1 MKRVIRILISY
12 AIALVLVIVSMNYS
26 FLNIKADEQVYLSV
40 SKSNSWESEGKYYAQ
55 FNLTITNNSS
65 KNLQDWTIN
74 ISKSGG
80 EISQSWCCFVS
91 DLGNSYELKPESYN
105 KEIGA
110 WGNISNV
117 GLIMSFPAETSN
129 INASI
134 SPVFETEDKES
145 PNIKEEDTNK
155 ERQEI
160 KEEPKSQENVEVKEE
175 INTTDEVET
184 EGIDENLANA
194 ALVASRCF
202 LSYADAPVIA
212 IRACYDYMIVLNTES
227 KQEQETIAEVAITA
241 AQTASEFA
249 TDGDVEPINTANNAN
264 DDNNAYEVSKDNEP
278 VIEDTNPEAV
288 EDTQP
293 VTSVAGNKNIPT
305 GRLRVSGT
313 KLVDVSGNV
322 VQLRGVSS
330 HGLSWF
336 PEYVNESAM
345 ASLKAD
351 FGINVFR
358 IAMYPREYA
367 GYLTG
372 GDKEALKAKIDEGV
386 RAAANQGLYVI
397 IDWHVLNYNP
407 NEIKD
412 EAISFFNEMSMKY
425 AGYDNVI
432 YEICNEPVG
441 ADWASQIKPYAESV
455 IATIRANDPNALV
468 IVGTNTWSQDVDAVV
483 GNEID
488 DVNVCYS
495 LHFYA
500 ATHKDNIQNKL
511 RYAINNGVPVFVS
524 ECSICD
530 ASGNGGIDYASANSW
545 LELLNS
551 LDVSY
556 IAWSLCNK
564 AETSALIN
572 SSCSK
577 TSGWSEEDYSD
588 AGKWF
593 MQAIK
598 NQ

>member
-1 MKRVIRILISY
+1 MKRAIRILISF
-12 AIALVLVIVSMNYS
+12 ALVLVLVIVSMNY
-26 FLNIKADEQVYLSV
+26 FFINIKADEQVYLSI

-55 FNLTITNNSS
+55 FNVTITNNSS

-105 KEIGA
+105 KEIKAGE
-110 WGNISNV
+110 NQSNV
-117 GLIMSFPAETSN
+117 GLIMSFPTETSN

-134 SPVFETEDKES
+134 SSVFETEVMES

-155 ERQEI
+155 EI
-160 KEEPKSQENVEVKEE
+160 KE
-175 INTTDEVET
+175 D
-184 EGIDENLANA
+184 LANA

-227 KQEQETIAEVAITA
+227 KQEQETIAEAAITA

-249 TDGDVEPINTANNAN
+249 TDGDVEPINTANN
-264 DDNNAYEVSKDNEP
+264 DNNAYEVGKDNEP

-293 VTSVAGNKNIPT
+293 VTSVTGNKNIPT

-313 KLVDVSGNV
+313 KLVDASGNV

-372 GDKEALKAKIDEGV
+372 GDKETLKAKIDEGV

-483 GNEID
+483 ENEIND
-488 DVNVCYS
+488 ANVCYS

>member
-1 MKRVIRILISY
+1 
-12 AIALVLVIVSMNYS
+12 
-26 FLNIKADEQVYLSV
+26 
-40 SKSNSWESEGKYYAQ
+40 
-55 FNLTITNNSS
+55 
-65 KNLQDWTIN
+65 
-74 ISKSGG
+74 
-80 EISQSWCCFVS
+80 
-91 DLGNSYELKPESYN
+91 
-105 KEIGA
+105 
-110 WGNISNV
+110 
-117 GLIMSFPAETSN
+117 
-129 INASI
+129 
-134 SPVFETEDKES
+134 
-145 PNIKEEDTNK
+145 
-155 ERQEI
+155 
-160 KEEPKSQENVEVKEE
+160 
-175 INTTDEVET
+175 
-184 EGIDENLANA
+184 
-194 ALVASRCF
+194 
-202 LSYADAPVIA
+202 
-212 IRACYDYMIVLNTES
+212 MIVLNTES
-227 KQEQETIAEVAITA
+227 KQEQETIAEAAVTA

-249 TDGDVEPINTANNAN
+249 IDGDEEPINTANN
-264 DDNNAYEVSKDNEP
+264 DNNAYELVEDSEP

-288 EDTQP
+288 EDNEP

-313 KLVDVSGNV
+313 KLVDASGNV

-372 GDKEALKAKIDEGV
+372 GDKETLKAKIDEGV

-412 EAISFFNEMSMKY
+412 EAISFFNEISMKY

-455 IATIRANDPNALV
+455 IATIRAHDPNALV

-488 DVNVCYS
+488 DANVCYS

-577 TSGWSEEDYSD
+577 TSGWSEEDYSE

-593 MQAIK
+593 MKAIK

>member
-1 MKRVIRILISY
+1 MKRVIRILISF
-12 AIALVLVIVSMNYS
+12 ALALVLVIVSMNYF
-26 FLNIKADEQVYLSV
+26 FLNIKADEQVYLSI

-117 GLIMSFPAETSN
+117 GLIMSFPTETSN

-145 PNIKEEDTNK
+145 PNIKED
-155 ERQEI
+155 
-160 KEEPKSQENVEVKEE
+160 
-175 INTTDEVET
+175 
-184 EGIDENLANA
+184 LANA
-194 ALVASRCF
+194 ALIASRCF

-227 KQEQETIAEVAITA
+227 KQEQETIAE
-241 AQTASEFA
+241 
-249 TDGDVEPINTANNAN
+249 
-264 DDNNAYEVSKDNEP
+264 
-278 VIEDTNPEAV
+278 
-288 EDTQP
+288 P

-313 KLVDVSGNV
+313 KLVDASGNV

-412 EAISFFNEMSMKY
+412 EAISFFNEISMKY

-455 IATIRANDPNALV
+455 IATIRAHDPNALV

-488 DVNVCYS
+488 DANVCYS

-564 AETSALIN
+564 AESSALIN
-572 SSCSK
+572 SSFSK
-577 TSGWSEEDYSD
+577 TSGWSEEDYSE

-593 MQAIK
+593 MKAIK
-598 NQ
+598 N

>member
-1 MKRVIRILISY
+1 MKRAIRILISF
-12 AIALVLVIVSMNYS
+12 ALVLVLVIVSMNYF
-26 FLNIKADEQVYLSV
+26 FLNIKADEQVYLSI

-55 FNLTITNNSS
+55 FNVTITNNSS

-105 KEIGA
+105 KEIKAGE
-110 WGNISNV
+110 NQSNV
-117 GLIMSFPAETSN
+117 GLIMSFPTETSN

-134 SPVFETEDKES
+134 SPVFETEVKES

-155 ERQEI
+155 EI
-160 KEEPKSQENVEVKEE
+160 KE
-175 INTTDEVET
+175 D
-184 EGIDENLANA
+184 LANA

-212 IRACYDYMIVLNTES
+212 IKASYDYMIVLNTES
-227 KQEQETIAEVAITA
+227 KQEQETIAEAAITA
-241 AQTASEFA
+241 AQTASEFV
-249 TDGDVEPINTANNAN
+249 TDGDVEPINTANNA
-264 DDNNAYEVSKDNEP
+264 YEVGKDNEP

-293 VTSVAGNKNIPT
+293 VTSVTGNKNIPT

-313 KLVDVSGNV
+313 KLVDASGNV

-372 GDKEALKAKIDEGV
+372 GDKETLKAKIDEGV

-488 DVNVCYS
+488 DANVCYS

>member
-1 MKRVIRILISY
+1 MKRVIRILISF
-12 AIALVLVIVSMNYS
+12 ALALVLVIVSMNYF
-26 FLNIKADEQVYLSV
+26 FLNIKADEQVYLSI

-55 FNLTITNNSS
+55 FNVTITNNSS

-105 KEIGA
+105 KEIKAGE
-110 WGNISNV
+110 NQSNV
-117 GLIMSFPAETSN
+117 GLIMSFPTETSN

-134 SPVFETEDKES
+134 SPVFETEVKES

-155 ERQEI
+155 EI
-160 KEEPKSQENVEVKEE
+160 KE
-175 INTTDEVET
+175 D
-184 EGIDENLANA
+184 LANA

-212 IRACYDYMIVLNTES
+212 IKASYDYIIVLNTES
-227 KQEQETIAEVAITA
+227 KQEQETIAEAAITA
-241 AQTASEFA
+241 AQTASEFV
-249 TDGDVEPINTANNAN
+249 TDGDVEPINTANNA
-264 DDNNAYEVSKDNEP
+264 YEVGKDNEP

-293 VTSVAGNKNIPT
+293 VTSVTGNKNIPT

-313 KLVDVSGNV
+313 KLVDASGNV

-372 GDKEALKAKIDEGV
+372 GDKETLKANIDEGV

-488 DVNVCYS
+488 DANVCYS

-524 ECSICD
+524 ECSMCD

>member
-1 MKRVIRILISY
+1 MKRAIRILISF
-12 AIALVLVIVSMNYS
+12 ALVLVLVIVSMNYF
-26 FLNIKADEQVYLSV
+26 FLNIKADEQVYLSI

-55 FNLTITNNSS
+55 FNVTITNNSS

-105 KEIGA
+105 KEIKAGE
-110 WGNISNV
+110 NQSNV
-117 GLIMSFPAETSN
+117 GLIMSFPTETSN

-134 SPVFETEDKES
+134 SPVFETEVKES

-155 ERQEI
+155 EI
-160 KEEPKSQENVEVKEE
+160 KE
-175 INTTDEVET
+175 D
-184 EGIDENLANA
+184 LANA
-194 ALVASRCF
+194 ALVASRRF

-212 IRACYDYMIVLNTES
+212 IKASYDYIIVLNTES
-227 KQEQETIAEVAITA
+227 KQEQETIAEAAITA
-241 AQTASEFA
+241 AQTASEFV
-249 TDGDVEPINTANNAN
+249 TDGDVEPINTANNA
-264 DDNNAYEVSKDNEP
+264 YEVGKDNEP

-293 VTSVAGNKNIPT
+293 VTSVTGNKNIPT

-313 KLVDVSGNV
+313 KLVDASGNV

-372 GDKEALKAKIDEGV
+372 GDKETLKANIDEGV

-488 DVNVCYS
+488 DANVCYS